1 MGSQLYIDCNITYQ
15 ADGMAHRVD
24 FDNIELHLVRVLKT
38 LITERSV
45 SRTAMHLQCS
55 QPAVSSQLK
64 RLRELTGD
72 PLLVRSGNSM
82 MPTAAALRFLK
93 REAPT
98 ARLELLPLSGA
109 FDYRRS
115 LAAGEID
122 LVIGNWLQPPEELHL
137 GKLTSDEMVCLVAEN
152 HPVVKIAGSRAWN
165 LERYLQCEHIAPTPL
180 HAHAAGV
187 IEDHLESSVQRD
199 IMVRSAH
206 FGLIPLMVAHS
217 LLVMTTGRRFCSR
230 YIDVLPVRIVRC
242 PMPFPPLNYYQFWH
256 ELSHGS
262 VAGRWLREQVRD
274 VACNLAGH
282 GVLRRSAGAAA

>member
-1 MGSQLYIDCNITYQ
+1 
-15 ADGMAHRVD
+15 MAHRVD